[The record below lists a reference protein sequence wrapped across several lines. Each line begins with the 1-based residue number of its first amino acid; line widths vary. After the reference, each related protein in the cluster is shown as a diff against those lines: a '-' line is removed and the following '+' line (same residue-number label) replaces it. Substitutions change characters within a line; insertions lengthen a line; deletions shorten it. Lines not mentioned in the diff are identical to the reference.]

1 MRRLAL
7 LLCCILILCLPVFAV
22 EENVSAGGGTITSY
36 EMTATVGSQGMT
48 QVSAVVNLQLTQGA
62 TELVVPLGKNAS
74 NCVINGVRVS
84 VRKVNGVPS
93 VILRNETGFLGDLQ
107 INMTYQLG
115 KCVSN
120 KGVLELP
127 VLASS
132 YAYPIESLSF
142 HVTLPGEFGAGPTF
156 QSGYLGEDVDNYL
169 DIQIDGPVIHGKLL
183 EPMRDHDSLTL
194 FLETPETMFQRQ
206 ADGGTLL
213 GRCQTGVAVFGAL
226 MLLYWFLRLRWKP
239 VWPSF
244 QYSAPLG
251 ETAGES
257 WSLLTGGNLSFSLM
271 VVSWA
276 QMGYLTIVKDRDVT
290 LHRRM
295 DMGNERSEQ
304 EILAFRRLF
313 RKNRPVSATGGEFQR
328 LRQDMDSRPARARG
342 MWDPGSGNP
351 GILRGLG
358 ALAGLCA
365 VLGLGDCALPVM
377 QARFLPLFFFGLAG
391 LWAGWTI
398 QGGIHGLW
406 GRNRRPVIR
415 GGLAALLLLILGIVG
430 AQPVLA
436 VMCLI
441 LEALGGLATAF
452 GGRRTEDGRRLVQ
465 GELGLR
471 RFLRREYRERLQ
483 SAQHR
488 NPSYYYDLAPYALAL
503 GVDGAFARRFEKME
517 LPPCAYLRCRM
528 PGNTAG
534 DFRKV
539 LRETVELMD
548 GEPTGLERSF
558 FGRLLLAASAARR
571 PRTPA
576 RRPGSRGRT

>member
-22 EENVSAGGGTITSY
+22 EENVSAGGGVITSY
-36 EMTATVGSQGMT
+36 EMTATVGSQGLA
-48 QVSAVVNLQLTQGA
+48 QISAVVNLHLTESA

-84 VRKVNGVPS
+84 VRKVGGVPS

-115 KCVSN
+115 KCVTN
-120 KGVLELP
+120 QGVLELP

-132 YAYPIESLSF
+132 YVYPIESLSF
-142 HVTLPGEFGAGPTF
+142 HVTLPGEFGPGPTF

-169 DIQIDGPVIHGKLL
+169 DVQIDGPVIHGKLL

-194 FLETPETMFQRQ
+194 FLQTPETMFPRQ

-213 GRCQTGVAVFGAL
+213 GRCQTAVAIFGGL
-226 MLLYWFLRLRWKP
+226 MALYWFLRLRWRP
-239 VWPSF
+239 VWPGF

-251 ETAGES
+251 ETAGET

-271 VVSWA
+271 VISWA

-295 DMGNERSEQ
+295 DMGNERSEL
-304 EILAFRRLF
+304 EIRAFRRLF
-313 RKNRPVSATGGEFQR
+313 RRNRPVSTTGGEFQR
-328 LRQDMDSRPARARG
+328 LRQDMDSRPVRAHG
-342 MWDPGSGNP
+342 MWDPQSGNP
-351 GILRGLG
+351 VILRGLG

-365 VLGLGDCALPVM
+365 ALGLGDCALPVI
-377 QARFLPLFFFGLAG
+377 QVRFLPLILLGFFG

-398 QGGIHGLW
+398 QGGVHGIW
-406 GRNRRPVIR
+406 GRDRRPVIR
-415 GGLAALLLLILGIVG
+415 GAAAGILLLILGIWA
-430 AQPVLA
+430 AQLVLA
-436 VMCLI
+436 I
-441 LEALGGLATAF
+441 LCILLEILGGLATSF

-471 RFLRREYRERLQ
+471 RFLRRGYQEQHQ
-483 SAQHR
+483 SAQLQ

-503 GVDGAFARRFEKME
+503 GVDGAFARKFEKME
-517 LPPCAYLRCRM
+517 LPPCAYLRYR
-528 PGNTAG
+528 TAG
-534 DFRKV
+534 GPAKDFQKV
-539 LRETVELMD
+539 LRETVDLMD
-548 GEPTGLERSF
+548 GQPTGLERSF
-558 FGRLLLAASAARR
+558 FGRILLAARAGRRSARR
-571 PRTPA
+571 RPA
-576 RRPGSRGRT
+576 SSRRR

>member
-22 EENVSAGGGTITSY
+22 EENVSAGGGVITSY
-36 EMTATVGSQGMT
+36 EMTATVGSQGLA
-48 QVSAVVNLQLTQGA
+48 QVSAVVNLHLTESA

-84 VRKVNGVPS
+84 VRKVGGIPS

-115 KCVSN
+115 KCVTN
-120 KGVLELP
+120 QGVLELP

-132 YAYPIESLSF
+132 YVYPIESLSF
-142 HVTLPGEFGAGPTF
+142 HVTLPGEFGPGPTF

-169 DIQIDGPVIHGKLL
+169 DVQIDGPVIHGKLL

-194 FLETPETMFQRQ
+194 FLQTPETMFPRQ

-213 GRCQTGVAVFGAL
+213 GRCQTAVAIFGGL
-226 MLLYWFLRLRWKP
+226 MALYWFLRLRWRP
-239 VWPSF
+239 VWPGF

-251 ETAGES
+251 ETAGET

-271 VVSWA
+271 VISWA

-295 DMGNERSEQ
+295 DMGNERSEL
-304 EILAFRRLF
+304 EIRAFRRLF
-313 RKNRPVSATGGEFQR
+313 RRNRPVSATGGEFQR
-328 LRQDMDSRPARARG
+328 LRQDMDSRPVRAHG
-342 MWDPGSGNP
+342 MWDPQSGNP
-351 GILRGLG
+351 VILRGLG

-365 VLGLGDCALPVM
+365 ALGLGDCALPVI
-377 QARFLPLFFFGLAG
+377 QVRFLPLILFGFFG
-391 LWAGWTI
+391 LWAGWTL
-398 QGGIHGLW
+398 QGGVRGIW
-406 GRNRRPVIR
+406 GRDRRSVIR
-415 GGLAALLLLILGIVG
+415 GAAAGILLLILGIWAG
-430 AQPVLA
+430 QPVLA
-436 VMCLI
+436 I
-441 LEALGGLATAF
+441 LCILLEILGGLATSF

-471 RFLRREYRERLQ
+471 RFLRRGYQEQHQ
-483 SAQHR
+483 SAQLQ

-503 GVDGAFARRFEKME
+503 GVDGAFARKFEKME
-517 LPPCAYLRCRM
+517 LPPCAYLRYR
-528 PGNTAG
+528 TAG
-534 DFRKV
+534 GPAKDFQKV
-539 LRETVELMD
+539 LRETVDLMD
-548 GEPTGLERSF
+548 GQPTGLERSF
-558 FGRLLLAASAARR
+558 FGRILLAARAGRRSARR
-571 PRTPA
+571 RPA
-576 RRPGSRGRT
+576 SSRGR

>member
-7 LLCCILILCLPVFAV
+7 LLCCILFLCLPVPAA
-22 EENVSAGGGTITSY
+22 EENGSAGVITSY
-36 EMTATVGSQGMT
+36 EMTAVVGSQAAA
-48 QVSAVVNLQLTQGA
+48 QVSAVVNLHLNESTA
-62 TELVVPLGKNAS
+62 ELVVPLGKNAS

-93 VILRNETGFLGDLQ
+93 VVLRNEAGFLGDLQ

-120 KGVLELP
+120 LGVLELP

-132 YAYPIESLSF
+132 YAYPIENLSF
-142 HVTLPGEFGAGPTF
+142 HVTLPGEFGPGPTF
-156 QSGYLGEDVDNYL
+156 QSGYLGEDADNYL
-169 DIQIDGPVIHGKLL
+169 DVQVDGPVIHGKLL

-194 FLETPETMFQRQ
+194 FLETPETMFARQ
-206 ADGGTLL
+206 AEGGTLL
-213 GRCQTGVAVFGAL
+213 GRCQTAVAVFGAL
-226 MLLYWFLRLRWKP
+226 MALYWFLTLRWKP
-239 VWPSF
+239 VWPGF

-295 DMGNERSEQ
+295 DMGNERSEL
-304 EILAFRRLF
+304 EIRAFRRLF
-313 RKNRPVSATGGEFQR
+313 RRNRPVSATGGEFQR
-328 LRQDMDSRPARARG
+328 LRREMDSRPVRAHG
-342 MWDPGSGNP
+342 MWDPNSGSP
-351 GILRGLG
+351 VILRGLG
-358 ALAGLCA
+358 ALACLCA
-365 VLGLGDCALPVM
+365 SVALGDCALPVM
-377 QARFLPLFFFGLAG
+377 QARFLPLILFGLLG
-391 LWAGWTI
+391 LWAGWTV
-398 QGGIHGLW
+398 QSGVHGIW
-406 GRNRRPVIR
+406 GRDRGPVIR
-415 GGLAALLLLILGIVG
+415 GAAAGLLLLILGIAA

-436 VMCLI
+436 LLCLGLEI
-441 LEALGGLATAF
+441 LAGLATAF

-471 RFLRREYRERLQ
+471 RFLRREYKERHQ
-483 SAQHR
+483 SAQHQ

-517 LPPCAYLRCRM
+517 LPPCAYLRCRV
-528 PGNTAG
+528 PGGRAV
-534 DFRKV
+534 DFQKI
-539 LRETVELMD
+539 LRETVDLMD
-548 GEPTGLERSF
+548 GRPTGLERSF
-558 FGRLLLAASAARR
+558 LGRMLLAATAARR
-571 PRTPA
+571 RPARRTPA
-576 RRPGSRGRT
+576 RGRR